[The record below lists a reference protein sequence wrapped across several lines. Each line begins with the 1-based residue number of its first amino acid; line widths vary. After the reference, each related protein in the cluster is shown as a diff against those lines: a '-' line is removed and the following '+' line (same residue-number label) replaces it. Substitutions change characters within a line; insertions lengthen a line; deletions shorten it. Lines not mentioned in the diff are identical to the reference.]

1 MLRQSQLFVTVIT
14 ICVVS
19 IFILFMRQSSYVF
32 IPSLLPSL
40 PQMHHLPRVLCWVN
54 THPSNHAKKAV
65 HVAATW
71 GRRCDKLLFMSAES
85 DEKIGSIALPN
96 ITNGRASL
104 WNKTKKAFVYVW
116 EHHRDEADWFI
127 KADDDTYV
135 ILENLKDLLRNYNSE
150 VPIQFGHRFKYLG
163 GYMAGGSGYVLS
175 KAALRIFT
183 TEVKER
189 KICLDEGFKW
199 GGEDVRMGQCLT
211 KLNVSVGDS
220 RDSGG
225 RARFMIWNPREHLI
239 PRRGKKDAGYVA
251 YSKYPEANGTAC
263 CSDSAI
269 SFHYVPPDM
278 MYVLEYLIYHV
289 RPIGAGVEPD
299 SELKI
304 NPLPPAPTK
313 ASKKAAPKTNSSSTN
328 PSKVVAASSAGS
340 SVQVYL
346 NLTNDILPPANKS
359 SATDAPNKMHKE
371 ASVSPK
377 SNAAKS
383 KSFSKVGIP
392 VEKTAPAAKVTS
404 ITNKSSTKDSEDI
417 VLYSKE
423 PRASTVSTNV
433 SIPSL

>member
-14 ICVVS
+14 ISVTS
-19 IFILFMRQSSYVF
+19 MFIFFTRQSSYAF
-32 IPSLLPSL
+32 IPSLPSL
-40 PQMHHLPRVLCWVN
+40 PQMQHLPRILCWVN
-54 THPSNHAKKAV
+54 THPANHAKKAV
-65 HVAATW
+65 HLAATW
-71 GRRCDKLLFMSAES
+71 GGRCDKLLFMSTVA
-85 DEKIGSIALPN
+85 DEKIGSIGLPN

-116 EHHRDEADWFI
+116 EHHRDEADWFL

-135 ILENLKDLLRNYNSE
+135 ILENLKALLRNYNSKE
-150 VPIQFGHRFKYLG
+150 PLQFGHRFKYLG

-175 KAALRIFT
+175 KAALQIFT
-183 TEVKER
+183 REVKER
-189 KICLDEGFKW
+189 KVCLDEGFKW

-239 PRRGKKDAGYVA
+239 PRRGKKDAGYVS

-299 SELKI
+299 SMLKI

-313 ASKKAAPKTNSSSTN
+313 ASKKAALKTNSSSN
-328 PSKVVAASSAGS
+328 VVAAPSPSASKASKANRTEGNKIPS
-340 SVQVYL
+340 EAK
-346 NLTNDILPPANKS
+346 NLTNDIIP
-359 SATDAPNKMHKE
+359 TIAPNKIFKQ
-371 ASVSPK
+371 ASLPPK
-377 SNAAKS
+377 INEAKS
-383 KSFSKVGIP
+383 KSVTKDGISTSGISDGEIAP
-392 VEKTAPAAKVTS
+392 TKADYTKTE
-404 ITNKSSTKDSEDI
+404 SSTIDSEEI
-417 VLYSKE
+417 VL
-423 PRASTVSTNV
+423 N
-433 SIPSL
+433 